1 MYDSVSLCDSKNS
14 LITIS
19 THSSRSWVFS
29 PGVSPSSLAAGSSR
43 LLTDEVISSNKGLI
57 LMSPMFCEL
66 WVLVVKL
73 WSTDY
78 SRGGLSLVFAVLSH
92 NLAIEQMHGPVGVTG
107 KPGIMR
113 NHTNGGSPLM

>member
-1 MYDSVSLCDSKNS
+1 MRFQKLADHDQYTQFPKLG
-14 LITIS
+14 
-19 THSSRSWVFS
+19 FS

-92 NLAIEQMHGPVGVTG
+92 NLAIEQMHGPVGV
-107 KPGIMR
+107 P
-113 NHTNGGSPLM
+113 